1 MRNRKVQERIRY
13 HFNDSHGR
21 YGAPK
26 ITFLLQQEGYTL
38 TERTVG
44 LYMRELGLRSCVSR
58 KFKVRTTDSNHDLPI
73 APNLL
78 NQQFN
83 VEKPNRV

>member
-1 MRNRKVQERIRY
+1 MCKVLGVSRSGFYNWLTHQPSTQELRKRKVQERIRY

-58 KFKVRTTDSNHDLPI
+58 KFK
-73 APNLL
+73 
-78 NQQFN
+78 
-83 VEKPNRV
+83 